1 MIAAVKGCH
10 AVLSALLFL
19 LPTDA
24 QAADDLGGAARELAR
39 KAVAFAGRG
48 ESISTIWRNVSS
60 LPPADLTLARGAF
73 QGAIREAGSR
83 NLESGGAVEMRI
95 TLSENQSQ
103 YLLAAEARKGDD
115 RQTLIVTWKRSTV
128 AAVPAAGMALER
140 RLLLEQADPILDAAL
155 TPTAMLVLSTS
166 KLALYARRDTS
177 LEERG
182 SVALAPARVW
192 PRDPRARLS
201 VNGGS
206 VRVFLPGTQ
215 CAGSFEP
222 VLTLECAASDEPWTL
237 EGGGR
242 AVLLA
247 GFASGRN
254 YFDGRVVT
262 QSGARKTVSPFYTAG
277 AVEEQGR
284 SYWLLTLLDGR
295 TQILDAN
302 YEMAGAVSGWGSDL
316 ASAAARCGSGAQIL
330 ATRPGSDADS
340 IRAYA
345 LVNRA
350 PVALTAALDFAGPVT
365 ALWSAGGP
373 SVVAVVRDAETG
385 RYAAYLVTV
394 VCGG

>member
-48 ESISTIWRNVSS
+48 ESISTMWRNVSS
-60 LPPADLTLARGAF
+60 LPPADLTLARSAF
-73 QGAIREAGSR
+73 QSAVREAGSR
-83 NLESGGAVEMRI
+83 NLEAGGAVELRV

-103 YLLAAEARKGDD
+103 YLLVAEGRKGDE
-115 RQTLIVTWKRSTV
+115 RQTLMVTWKRSTAAPV
-128 AAVPAAGMALER
+128 AAAGMALER
-140 RLLLEQADPILDAAL
+140 RLLLEQAEPILDVAI

-166 KLALYARRDTS
+166 KLTLYARRESSID
-177 LEERG
+177 ERG
-182 SVALAPARVW
+182 SVAVALARGW

-201 VNGGS
+201 VSGPA
-206 VRVFLPGTQ
+206 VRAFLPGTQ
-215 CAGSFEP
+215 CAGSIEP
-222 VLTLECAASDEPWTL
+222 SLTLQCGASDEPWTMDA
-237 EGGGR
+237 GGR

-247 GFASGRN
+247 GFAPGRN

-262 QSGARKTVSPFYTAG
+262 QSGVRKTVAPFYTVG
-277 AVEEQGR
+277 VVEEQGR
-284 SYWLLTLLDGR
+284 SYWLVTLVDGR
-295 TQILDAN
+295 TQILDTN
-302 YEMAGAVSGWGSDL
+302 FEIAGAMAGWGSDL
-316 ASAAARCGSGAQIL
+316 ASASARCGTGTQVL
-330 ATRPGSDADS
+330 ATKAGWEADS

-365 ALWSAGGP
+365 ALWSAGGG
-373 SVVAVVRDAETG
+373 SVMAVVRDAETG
-385 RYAAYLVTV
+385 RYAAYLITV